1 MHRGVKGESPLMGR
15 AKQHDDMIFMH
26 PKKMISKSG
35 VKPNGTCNDE
45 KRRLTALAFDQLRK
59 VIEGFRGAL

>member
-15 AKQHDDMIFMH
+15 AKQDDDMTNMH

-35 VKPNGTCNDE
+35 VKPTGMCNDE
-45 KRRLTALAFDQLRK
+45 KRRPTALAFDQLRK